1 MYKYNIFRLLDENC
15 WVLFSNCYPVSFKKL
30 FSFHLQCFH
39 LHRRV
44 VVKYTS
50 RSQQVVI
57 NTETVCVFCWLTHL
71 TEAGVLSS
79 CHILKFCLQT
89 YFSPFVIDHQHFW
102 KSRIHTC
109 VPMTPHFRK
118 VKITINNPEII
129 WNYSWGLV
137 AFKYILIVRYNVY
150 FSKCQYCL
158 FIND

>member
-30 FSFHLQCFH
+30 FSFHLQCGKVYIKVTAGRDKH
-39 LHRRV
+39 WNCVCVLL
-44 VVKYTS
+44 
-50 RSQQVVI
+50 I
-57 NTETVCVFCWLTHL
+57 NTFNWSWCV
-71 TEAGVLSS
+71 VLMSY
-79 CHILKFCLQT
+79 LKFCLQT

-129 WNYSWGLV
+129 SNYSWGLV